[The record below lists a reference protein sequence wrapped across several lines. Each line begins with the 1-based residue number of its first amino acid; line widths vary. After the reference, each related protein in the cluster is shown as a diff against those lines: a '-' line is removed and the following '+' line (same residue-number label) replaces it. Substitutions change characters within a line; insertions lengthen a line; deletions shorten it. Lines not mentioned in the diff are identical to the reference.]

1 MKFIF
6 QGGKS
11 WEIKV
16 KLDILDRLPNS
27 KQGQFETKTNI

>member
-6 QGGKS
+6 QVGKS

-16 KLDILDRLPNS
+16 MLDILDRLQMS
-27 KQGQFETKTNI
+27 KHGQCEIEMNN

>member
-6 QGGKS
+6 LVGKS

-16 KLDILDRLPNS
+16 MLDILDRLQVS
-27 KQGQFETKTNI
+27 KPTFESVELS